1 MPLNNSPVIDG
12 ESKLSDL
19 HAIFGLKKLY
29 FVPLFKSNSTNHTE
43 VCSST
48 LPQCTTY
55 VALTRHS
62 PPCDHLHRCQLS
74 SRRNVVTMASSG
86 WTQEDKRR
94 MLHAVY
100 RVGNMDNYIKYM
112 KDCFGMQ
119 LLRYRDVPEVRKK
132 KGEPPL
138 STPKFPPLPLS
149 FLSPSLIQPTITI
162 IMQGKYSNAFLGFGP
177 EEKNFAIELTYN
189 YGVESYDL
197 GTGFGHFGLA
207 VPDVYA
213 TSDVIKAAN
222 GKITREPGPVKGGQS
237 VIAFAEDPSGY
248 KWELI
253 QRKDKSIPEP
263 ICQVMLRVSDLDRS
277 VAFYRDVLGMRLLRT
292 RDNPEYK
299 YTLAFMG
306 YGDEDST
313 TVFELTYNYG
323 STEYTKGEGY
333 AQVAISTE
341 DVYKTAE
348 AIKAGGGNVSRE
360 PGPVPGIGTKIVACT
375 DPDGWKIVFVDN
387 EDFLKELK

>member
-1 MPLNNSPVIDG
+1 VQKVASVGVVLSAKKTTCNVHWSLRFYIHHIIATVPSNNSPVIDG

-48 LPQCTTY
+48 LPQCTTC

-138 STPKFPPLPLS
+138 STPKFPP
-149 FLSPSLIQPTITI
+149 SPSVLSLPIT
-162 IMQGKYSNAFLGFGP
+162 
-177 EEKNFAIELTYN
+177 
-189 YGVESYDL
+189 
-197 GTGFGHFGLA
+197 H
-207 VPDVYA
+207 
-213 TSDVIKAAN
+213 
-222 GKITREPGPVKGGQS
+222 
-237 VIAFAEDPSGY
+237 
-248 KWELI
+248 
-253 QRKDKSIPEP
+253 
-263 ICQVMLRVSDLDRS
+263 
-277 VAFYRDVLGMRLLRT
+277 
-292 RDNPEYK
+292 
-299 YTLAFMG
+299 
-306 YGDEDST
+306 ST
-313 TVFELTYNYG
+313 HYHY
-323 STEYTKGEGY
+323 YH
-333 AQVAISTE
+333 
-341 DVYKTAE
+341 
-348 AIKAGGGNVSRE
+348 AG
-360 PGPVPGIGTKIVACT
+360 
-375 DPDGWKIVFVDN
+375 
-387 EDFLKELK
+387 